1 MKRLAAVAAV
11 LMLVAA
17 CSDEPPRLYDPGY
30 GAGRGIYDTRPGL
43 PYAFDEMTLCLD
55 EPGSAVVTDVSPIEP
70 IGGFEVLGFSV
81 LPVEG
86 PYVGHLG
93 EPTQRMAEAGYPTRG
108 PMVVD
113 DACPDEQS
121 GEGGTVFTLGIEVAY
136 TDAEAGSASGFL
148 VTYESG
154 GEVFT
159 VVKPFGISLC
169 AAPQQ
174 DPPPPECET
183 RIVDIES

>member
-11 LMLVAA
+11 LMLVTA
-17 CSDEPPRLYDPGY
+17 CSDEPPRLHDPGY
-30 GAGRGIYDTRPGL
+30 GAGRGIYDTRPDT
-43 PYAFDEMTLCLD
+43 PYTFHEMTLCLN
-55 EPGSAVVTDVSPIEP
+55 EPGSAVVTDVAPIEP
-70 IGGFEVLGFSV
+70 AGGFEVLGFSV

-86 PYVGHLG
+86 PFVGHLG
-93 EPTQRMAEAGYPTRG
+93 EPTQRMADAGYPADG

-113 DACPDEQS
+113 DVCPDEQS
-121 GEGGTVFTLGIEVAY
+121 GEGGTVFTLAVEVAH
-136 TDAEAGSASGFL
+136 TDPAAGSASGFL

-154 GEVFT
+154 GETLT

-183 RIVDIES
+183 RIVEPD